1 MKNQKSRLRQQAELP
16 TPGFLLVR
24 ERLHILLWLLCP
36 YFSKTTNTTISAC
49 WFYESKL
56 FRTTWR
62 NCETITWSSWSQR
75 QTTVSGSRKRGGSPV
90 TLMDASF
97 KVGTLQREWRCWRS
111 GLPAISGIHAVTFFP
126 PHGFPHLPCRGTDQ
140 GLETQSAPF
149 SPTFTPIC
157 IKPCSPSL
165 EFIYSDHPFFVAPSR
180 SVTYSFFNQKSL
192 LGLVIHSPLTF
203 IRSFDLSPFRI

>member
-90 TLMDASF
+90 TLIDASF
-97 KVGTLQREWRCWRS
+97 KVGTLQRDGAAGALDSLQSLGSTLSLFSRRMAF
-111 GLPAISGIHAVTFFP
+111 LTFP
-126 PHGFPHLPCRGTDQ
+126 VGARIKALKLKVRLPHLP
-140 GLETQSAPF
+140 LLLYVSSHVPPVLN
-149 SPTFTPIC
+149 SSIPI
-157 IKPCSPSL
+157 ILSSL
-165 EFIYSDHPFFVAPSR
+165 L
-180 SVTYSFFNQKSL
+180 L
-192 LGLVIHSPLTF
+192 LGL
-203 IRSFDLSPFRI
+203 